1 MFAEVAV
8 HTPMARRMPGGQD
21 ANSEDAP
28 LGVTFHYS
36 VPAHLAATLQ
46 PGHLVWVPFGRE
58 ELHGVVLALMDDA
71 PQGVRTRALL
81 DLVLPEPALTPAQL
95 DLARWLSSR
104 TLAPILDCL
113 LLMLPAGLAQKA
125 EPVLALTEEGRRVL
139 AGDATLAPSFS
150 PPEEEGIAGEQ
161 MSFGAADFV
170 EVMHGG
176 PYFAQLPGLK
186 AEQHTLLA
194 YLLAHK
200 TAPERVLARL
210 EGDLSRRSLTDPLIE
225 RGLVTRQRRIV
236 EAPPKPKTGKQAAL
250 AANQETIHEML
261 PALGRRSKQAD
272 VLAWL
277 DAHRDPAPAMTAICE
292 AVGCTAAPVRSLADR
307 GWLRIDESKT
317 VTLLLPP
324 AEVRER
330 LIGLRGGEKY
340 RRVLEALAGE
350 AGPVWVGWL
359 YAETGADLATLREL
373 AAAGLITLDEAE
385 VWRDPLAGKAF
396 VADAPPALTED
407 QARVWAEIQRG
418 MMTDELPTP
427 DSSFSI
433 QHSASSFPHF
443 LLHGVT
449 GSGKTEIYL
458 RAIAATLAQGK
469 QAIALVPEIALTPQT
484 VRRFAARFGDRVTV
498 YHSDLSPGERYDV
511 WRKAR
516 AGQVQVVVGARSALF
531 LPLPNVGLIVL
542 DEEHDPSYKESQRS
556 PRYHA
561 RDAALHLARLLG
573 ATLLLGSAT
582 PSLESFYA
590 AQLGQIRLLELPRR
604 IMGHAKAIAEQQ
616 KQLHLRQT
624 VYQPVD
630 ALHPE
635 TRYAELPPV
644 QVIDLR
650 QELRAG
656 NRSMF
661 SRALQEAL
669 ERVLAAKQQ
678 AILFLNR
685 RGTATFV
692 ICRDCGH
699 VLACEHCEVPL
710 TYHEGVA
717 RSETGHSRGEAGA
730 ARSETGHSR
739 GVTGAARSET
749 GHSRGVTGVARSET
763 GHSARETG
771 HSARETG
778 HSAQGVIMCHH
789 CGRRAAQPDQCPQCA
804 SRRIRYLGAG
814 TEKIAEQ
821 VNALWPQA
829 RVLRWDRDATGAK
842 GSHDAIL
849 EQFAS
854 RQADVMV
861 GTQMIA
867 KGLDLPLVT
876 LVGVINADVGLY
888 LPDFRAAE
896 RSFQLLTQV
905 AGRAGRS
912 LLGGQ
917 VIVQSYRPEHYAIQ
931 AARRHD
937 YLDFTRQE
945 LSFRRELSYPPFRRL
960 ARLIF
965 VHQDRERAK
974 TEAEALARGLRLAI
988 HQRGAGSV
996 DLIGPAPCF
1005 FGREQGKY
1013 RWHMIV
1019 RAPDPAARRRFASRL
1034 AGGRRSRKFAVGS
1047 RPCAGRTTVDENGR
1061 ARSETGPSDFQAS

>member
-1 MFAEVAV
+1 MFAEIAV
-8 HTPMARRMPGGQD
+8 HTPMARRLLGG
-21 ANSEDAP
+21 ARSETGPDTVA
-28 LGVTFHYS
+28 LGITFHYR
-36 VPAHLAATLQ
+36 VPTHLAETLR

-58 ELHGVVLALMDDA
+58 ELHGVVLALADDA
-71 PQGVRTRALL
+71 PEGVRTRPLL
-81 DLVLPEPALTPAQL
+81 DLVLPDPVLTPAQL
-95 DLARWLSSR
+95 DLARWLSNR

-113 LLMLPAGLAQKA
+113 LLMLPTGLAQKA
-125 EPVLALTEEGRRVL
+125 EPVLGLTDEGRQAL
-139 AGDATLAPSFS
+139 HGEGAQEKGSAGD
-150 PPEEEGIAGEQ
+150 EIAEQ
-161 MSFGAADFV
+161 MSFGTTDFV
-170 EVMHGG
+170 EALHDG
-176 PYFAQLPGLK
+176 PYFARLPGLK
-186 AEQHTLLA
+186 GEQHALLA
-194 YLLAHK
+194 YLLAHEP
-200 TAPERVLARL
+200 TPERVLARL
-210 EGDLSRRSLTDPLIE
+210 EGDLSRRSLIDPLIE
-225 RGLVTRQRRIV
+225 RGLVTRQRRII
-236 EAPPKPKTGKQAAL
+236 EPPLKPKTGKQVTL
-250 AANQETIHEML
+250 TANQETIDQTL
-261 PALGRRSKQAD
+261 PTLGRQTKQAD

-277 DAHRDPAPAMTAICE
+277 AEHRHPAPTLA
-292 AVGCTAAPVRSLADR
+292 AVSAAAACTASPVRSLEAR
-307 GWLRIDESKT
+307 GWLRIEADKT

-324 AEVRER
+324 DDVRGR
-330 LIGLRGGEKY
+330 LIELRGGEKY
-340 RRVLEALAGE
+340 QRVLEALAGE

-359 YAETGADLATLREL
+359 YAETGAELATLREL
-373 AAAGLITLDEAE
+373 ASAGLISLSESE
-385 VWRDPLAGKAF
+385 IWRDPLAGKVF
-396 VADAPPALTED
+396 VADTPPALTED
-407 QARVWAEIQRG
+407 QARVWAEIERG
-418 MMTDELPTP
+418 MRNDEDGTMNDECGLRNLESGTHH
-427 DSSFSI
+427 SSFI
-433 QHSASSFPHF
+433 IPHF

-458 RAIAATLAQGK
+458 RAIQATLNAGK

-484 VRRFAARFGDRVTV
+484 VRRFAARFGDRTTV
-498 YHSDLSPGERYDV
+498 YHSELSPGERYDV

-531 LPLPNVGLIVL
+531 LPLPNLGLIVL

-561 RDAALHLARLLG
+561 RDAALHLARLTG

-582 PSLESFYA
+582 PALESFYA

-624 VYQPVD
+624 VYRPLD

-635 TRYAELPPV
+635 TRYADLPPV

-669 ERVLAAKQQ
+669 ERVLAAQQQ

-699 VLACEHCEVPL
+699 VLNCEHCDVPL
-710 TYHEGVA
+710 TYHEGAGMA
-717 RSETGHSRGEAGA
+717 RSETGRSNEGA
-730 ARSETGHSR
+730 QTGRNSY
-739 GVTGAARSET
+739 
-749 GHSRGVTGVARSET
+749 
-763 GHSARETG
+763 
-771 HSARETG
+771 
-778 HSAQGVIMCHH
+778 GVIICHH
-789 CGRRAAQPDQCPQCA
+789 CGRRAAEPDQCPQCA

-821 VNALWPQA
+821 VSALWPQA
-829 RVLRWDRDATGAK
+829 RVVRWDRDVTGAK

-937 YLDFTRQE
+937 YLDFSRQE
-945 LSFRRELSYPPFRRL
+945 LSYRRELGYPPFRRL
-960 ARLIF
+960 ARLIYI
-965 VHQDRERAK
+965 HQDRERVKA
-974 TEAEALARGLRLAI
+974 EAEALARGLRFAI
-988 HQRGAGSV
+988 QERGASSI

-1013 RWHMIV
+1013 RWHLVV
-1019 RAPDPAARRRFASRL
+1019 RAPDPAAFLR
-1034 AGGRRSRKFAVGS
+1034 
-1047 RPCAGRTTVDENGR
+1047 TVDIPVGWR
-1061 ARSETGPSDFQAS
+1061 VDVDPVSLL

>member
-1 MFAEVAV
+1 MFAEIAV
-8 HTPMARRMPGGQD
+8 HTPMARRPLGKTRPPQEPV
-21 ANSEDAP
+21 SEDGDAP

-36 VPAHLAATLQ
+36 VPAHLAAALR

-58 ELHGVVLALMDDA
+58 ELHGVALALSDA
-71 PQGVRTRALL
+71 APEGVRTRALI
-81 DLVLPEPALTPAQL
+81 DLVLPEPVLTPAQL
-95 DLARWLSSR
+95 ELARWLSQR

-113 LLMLPAGLAQKA
+113 LLMLPTGLAQKA
-125 EPVLALTEEGRRVL
+125 EPVLALTEEGRR
-139 AGDATLAPSFS
+139 TLAAGPLSR
-150 PPEEEGIAGEQ
+150 PAEENSAEQ
-161 MSFGAADFV
+161 MSFGTEDFV
-170 EVMHGG
+170 EALHGG

-186 AEQHTLLA
+186 AEQHA
-194 YLLAHK
+194 LLAHLLAHG
-200 TAPERVLARL
+200 TTPERVLARL
-210 EGDLSRRSLTDPLIE
+210 EGDLSRRSLADPLIE
-225 RGLVTRQRRIV
+225 RGWITRQRRIV
-236 EAPPKPKTGKQAAL
+236 EPPPRPKTGKQVAL
-250 AANQETIHEML
+250 AANQETIAQTL
-261 PALGRRSKQAD
+261 PTLGRQSKQAD
-272 VLAWL
+272 ALAWL
-277 DAHRDPAPAMTAICE
+277 AEHPTPAPSAAAIG
-292 AVGCTAAPVRSLADR
+292 AAAGCTIAPIRSLAER
-307 GWLRIDESKT
+307 GWLRIEADKT
-317 VTLLLPP
+317 VTLLLPA
-324 AEVRER
+324 AEVNAR
-330 LIGLRGGEKY
+330 LIELRGGEKY

-350 AGPVWVGWL
+350 TGPVWVGWL
-359 YAETGADLATLREL
+359 YAEVGADLATLREL
-373 AAAGLITLDEAE
+373 AAAGLISLEEAE
-385 VWRDPLAGKAF
+385 IWRDPLAGKVF
-396 VADAPPALTED
+396 VADTAPALTED
-407 QARVWAEIQRG
+407 QARVWTEIKEGIEAATRQSQMADDGSPMGASG
-418 MMTDELPTP
+418 MAATP
-427 DSSFSI
+427 VAASEPPVTNR
-433 QHSASSFPHF
+433 SAY

-458 RAIAATLAQGK
+458 RAIQAALEAGQ

-484 VRRFAARFGDRVTV
+484 VRRFAARFGERVTV
-498 YHSDLSPGERYDV
+498 YHSELSPGERYDV

-531 LPLPNVGLIVL
+531 LPLPNLGLIVL
-542 DEEHDPSYKESQRS
+542 DEEHDPSYKESQRA

-561 RDAALHLARLLG
+561 RDTALQLAHLSG
-573 ATLLLGSAT
+573 AVLLLGSAT
-582 PSLESFYA
+582 PALESFYA
-590 AQLGQIRLLELPRR
+590 AQLGQLRLLEMPRR
-604 IMGHAKAIAEQQ
+604 IMGHAKTIAQQ
-616 KQLHLRQT
+616 QEQLHLRQT
-624 VYQPVD
+624 VYRPLD

-669 ERVLAAKQQ
+669 ERVLAARQQ

-699 VLACEHCEVPL
+699 VLTCEHCDVPL
-710 TYHEGVA
+710 TYHEG
-717 RSETGHSRGEAGA
+717 GGA
-730 ARSETGHSR
+730 
-739 GVTGAARSET
+739 
-749 GHSRGVTGVARSET
+749 
-763 GHSARETG
+763 
-771 HSARETG
+771 
-778 HSAQGVIMCHH
+778 GVILCHH
-789 CGRRAAQPDQCPQCA
+789 CGRRTAQPDQCPQCD

-821 VNALWPQA
+821 VSALWPQA
-829 RVLRWDRDATGAK
+829 RVLRWDRDVTGAK

-849 EQFAS
+849 QQFAS

-937 YLDFTRQE
+937 YLDFSRQE
-945 LSFRRELSYPPFRRL
+945 LSFRRDLGYPPFRRL

-965 VHQDRERAK
+965 VHQERERAK
-974 TEAEALARGLRLAI
+974 AEAEALARGLRFAI
-988 HQRGAGSV
+988 KERGAGSV

-1013 RWHMIV
+1013 RWHLIV
-1019 RAPDPAARRRFASRL
+1019 RAPDPAAFLR
-1034 AGGRRSRKFAVGS
+1034 
-1047 RPCAGRTTVDENGR
+1047 TVDLPAGWR
-1061 ARSETGPSDFQAS
+1061 VDVDPVSLL

>member
-1 MFAEVAV
+1 MFAEIAV
-8 HTPMARRMPGGQD
+8 HTPMARRMLSGTR
-21 ANSEDAP
+21 SETGPSEVSGDAP

-36 VPAHLAATLQ
+36 VPAQLVETLR

-58 ELHGVVLALMDDA
+58 ELHGVVLALADA
-71 PQGVRTRALL
+71 APEGVRTRALL
-81 DLVLPEPALTPAQL
+81 DLVLPEPVLTPAQL
-95 DLARWLSSR
+95 DLARWLSRR
-104 TLAPILDCL
+104 TLASILDCL

-125 EPVLALTEEGRRVL
+125 EPVLALTGEGRRIL
-139 AGDATLAPSFS
+139 QSGDLTLTPGPSPS
-150 PPEEEGIAGEQ
+150 KGEGSVAQ
-161 MSFGAADFV
+161 MSFGTADFV
-170 EVMHGG
+170 EVMHDG

-186 AEQHTLLA
+186 AEQHALLA
-194 YLLAHK
+194 YLLAHEQ
-200 TAPERVLARL
+200 TPERVLARL
-210 EGDLSRRSLTDPLIE
+210 EGDLSRRSLVDPLIE

-236 EAPPKPKTGKQAAL
+236 EPPLKPKTGKQVAL
-250 AANQETIHEML
+250 AANQETIEQML
-261 PALGRRSKQAD
+261 PTLGRQSKQAD

-277 DAHRDPAPAMTAICE
+277 AEHHHPAPTLAAVRD
-292 AVGCTAAPVRSLADR
+292 AVGCTAAPVRSLEER
-307 GWLRIDESKT
+307 GWLRIEADKT

-324 AEVRER
+324 SEVCER
-330 LIGLRGGEKY
+330 LIELRGGEKY

-350 AGPVWVGWL
+350 AEPVWVGWL
-359 YAETGADLATLREL
+359 YAETGADLATLRDL
-373 AAAGLITLDEAE
+373 AAAGLITLGEAE
-385 VWRDPLAGKAF
+385 IWRHPLAGKSF
-396 VADAPPALTED
+396 VADTPPALTED
-407 QARVWAEIQRG
+407 QARVWTEIEQG
-418 MMTDELPTP
+418 MRLQVAGSRWQVAQSESQGSDDRSAVTDHPSP
-427 DSSFSI
+427 
-433 QHSASSFPHF
+433 AY

-458 RAIAATLAQGK
+458 RAIQATLDAGK

-498 YHSDLSPGERYDV
+498 YHSELSPGERYDV

-561 RDAALHLARLLG
+561 RDAALHLARLTG

-616 KQLHLRQT
+616 RQLHLRQT
-624 VYQPVD
+624 VYRPVD

-644 QVIDLR
+644 QVVDLR

-661 SRALQEAL
+661 SRALQEAMD
-669 ERVLAAKQQ
+669 RVLAARQQ

-699 VLACEHCEVPL
+699 VLNCEHCDVPL
-710 TYHEGVA
+710 TYHEGSGQRA
-717 RSETGHSRGEAGA
+717 EDRGQRAED
-730 ARSETGHSR
+730 R
-739 GVTGAARSET
+739 GQRAEGS
-749 GHSRGVTGVARSET
+749 
-763 GHSARETG
+763 
-771 HSARETG
+771 
-778 HSAQGVIMCHH
+778 GVIVCHH
-789 CGRRAAQPDQCPQCA
+789 CGRRAVQPEQCPQCA

-821 VNALWPQA
+821 VSALWPQA
-829 RVLRWDRDATGAK
+829 RVVRWDRDVTGAK

-937 YLDFTRQE
+937 YLDFSRQE
-945 LSFRRELSYPPFRRL
+945 LSFRRELGYPPFRRL

-965 VHQDRERAK
+965 VHKDRERAK
-974 TEAEALARGLRLAI
+974 AEAEALARGLRFAI
-988 HQRGAGSV
+988 HERGASSV

-1013 RWHMIV
+1013 RWHLIL
-1019 RAPDPAARRRFASRL
+1019 RAVDPAAFL
-1034 AGGRRSRKFAVGS
+1034 
-1047 RPCAGRTTVDENGR
+1047 RTFEVPPGWRVDVDPV
-1061 ARSETGPSDFQAS
+1061 SLL

>member
-1 MFAEVAV
+1 MFAEIAV
-8 HTPMARRMPGGQD
+8 HTPMARRPLGGARSAPPGGYAQTGPSGRGG
-21 ANSEDAP
+21 ASGVGEAA
-28 LGVTFHYS
+28 LGITFHYR
-36 VPAHLAATLQ
+36 VPAHLAETLR

-58 ELHGVVLALMDDA
+58 ELHGVVLALTDDA
-71 PQGVRTRALL
+71 PEGVRTRPLLALA
-81 DLVLPEPALTPAQL
+81 LPDPVLTPAQL
-95 DLARWLSSR
+95 DLARWLSNR
-104 TLAPILDCL
+104 TLTPVLDCL
-113 LLMLPAGLAQKA
+113 LLMLPTGLAQKA
-125 EPVLALTEEGRRVL
+125 EPVLELTDEGRGALRGGGEGEEGREGA
-139 AGDATLAPSFS
+139 AGQL
-150 PPEEEGIAGEQ
+150 
-161 MSFGAADFV
+161 SFGTADFV
-170 EVMHGG
+170 EALHEG

-186 AEQHTLLA
+186 GEQHALLA
-194 YLLAHK
+194 YLLAHEP
-200 TAPERVLARL
+200 TPERVLARL
-210 EGDLSRRSLTDPLIE
+210 EGDLSRRSLVDPLIE
-225 RGLVTRQRRIV
+225 RGLVTRQRRII
-236 EAPPKPKTGKQAAL
+236 EPPLKPKTGKQVAL
-250 AANQETIHEML
+250 AANQETIAQTL
-261 PALGRRSKQAD
+261 PTLGRQSKQAD

-277 DAHRDPAPAMTAICE
+277 AEAADPAPTLAAVCE
-292 AVGCTAAPVRSLADR
+292 AVGCTASPVRSLEAR
-307 GWLRIDESKT
+307 GWLRIEDDKT
-317 VTLLLPP
+317 ITLLLPP
-324 AEVRER
+324 DQVRGR
-330 LIGLRGGEKY
+330 LVELRGGEKY
-340 RRVLEALAGE
+340 QRVLEALAGE

-359 YAETGADLATLREL
+359 YAETGAELATLREL
-373 AAAGLITLDEAE
+373 AAAGLISLSESE
-385 VWRDPLAGKAF
+385 IWRDPLAGKVF
-396 VADAPPALTED
+396 VADTPPALTED
-407 QARVWAEIQRG
+407 QARVWTEIERS
-418 MMTDELPTP
+418 MRNDESGTMNDESGLRTP
-427 DSSFSI
+427 DSGT
-433 QHSASSFPHF
+433 HRSSFILPHF

-458 RAIAATLAQGK
+458 RAIQAALDAGQ

-498 YHSDLSPGERYDV
+498 YHSELSPGERYDV

-531 LPLPNVGLIVL
+531 LPLPNLGLIVL

-561 RDAALHLARLLG
+561 RDAALQLARLTG

-582 PSLESFYA
+582 PALESFYA

-624 VYQPVD
+624 VYRPMD

-669 ERVLAAKQQ
+669 ERVLAAQQQ

-685 RGTATFV
+685 RGTATFI

-699 VLACEHCEVPL
+699 VLNCEHCDVPL
-710 TYHEGVA
+710 TYHEAGVA
-717 RSETGHSRGEAGA
+717 RSETGHSGEAG
-730 ARSETGHSR
+730 GHSE
-739 GVTGAARSET
+739 AS
-749 GHSRGVTGVARSET
+749 GHSSY
-763 GHSARETG
+763 
-771 HSARETG
+771 
-778 HSAQGVIMCHH
+778 GVIICHH
-789 CGRRAAQPDQCPQCA
+789 CGRRAAEPDQCPQCA

-821 VNALWPQA
+821 VSALWPQA
-829 RVLRWDRDATGAK
+829 RVVRWDRDVTGTK

-937 YLDFTRQE
+937 YLDFSRQE
-945 LSFRRELSYPPFRRL
+945 LSYRRELGYPPFRRL
-960 ARLIF
+960 ARLITI
-965 VHQDRERAK
+965 HQDRERVKA
-974 TEAEALARGLRLAI
+974 EAEALARGLRFAI
-988 HQRGAGSV
+988 QERGASSI

-1013 RWHMIV
+1013 RWHLVV
-1019 RAPDPAARRRFASRL
+1019 RAPDPAAFLRTFDIP
-1034 AGGRRSRKFAVGS
+1034 AGWR
-1047 RPCAGRTTVDENGR
+1047 VDVDPV
-1061 ARSETGPSDFQAS
+1061 SLL

>member
-1 MFAEVAV
+1 MFAEIAV
-8 HTPMARRMPGGQD
+8 HAPMARRLQAGDESGGD
-21 ANSEDAP
+21 DAP

-36 VPAHLAATLQ
+36 VPAHLADVLR

-58 ELHGVVLALMDDA
+58 ELHGVVLVLVDEA
-71 PQGVRTRALL
+71 PEGVRTRALI
-81 DLVLPEPALTPAQL
+81 DLVLPEPVLTPAQL
-95 DLARWLSSR
+95 DLARWLSGR
-104 TLAPILDCL
+104 TLASILDCL

-125 EPVLALTEEGRRVL
+125 EPVLTLTGEGRRVL
-139 AGDATLAPSFS
+139 GGDFTLTPGPSPS
-150 PPEEEGIAGEQ
+150 EREGSVEQ

-170 EVMHGG
+170 EALHAG
-176 PYFAQLPGLK
+176 PYFVQLPGLK
-186 AEQHTLLA
+186 AEQHALLA
-194 YLLAHK
+194 YLLEHEQ
-200 TAPERVLARL
+200 APERVLARL
-210 EGDLSRRSLTDPLIE
+210 EGDLSRRSVADPLIE
-225 RGLVTRQRRIV
+225 RGLVTRQRRIA
-236 EAPPKPKTGKQAAL
+236 EPPLKPKTGKQVAL
-250 AANQETIHEML
+250 TANQETIEQRL
-261 PALGRRSKQAD
+261 PTLGRQSKQAD

-277 DAHRDPAPAMTAICE
+277 AAHGEPMPTVAAVCE
-292 AVGCTAAPVRSLADR
+292 AVGCTAAPVRSLAGR
-307 GWLRIDESKT
+307 GWLRIETDKT
-317 VTLLLPP
+317 VTLQLP
-324 AEVRER
+324 AAAVRER
-330 LIGLRGGEKY
+330 LIELRGGEKY

-350 AGPVWVGWL
+350 VEPVWVGWL
-359 YAETGADLATLREL
+359 YAETGADLSTLREL
-373 AAAGLITLDEAE
+373 AAANLITLGEAE

-396 VADAPPALTED
+396 VADTPPALTED
-407 QARVWAEIQRG
+407 QAQVWAEIEKG
-418 MMTDELPTP
+418 MREAASHISQIADHAPHSPLPTP
-427 DSSFSI
+427 LSY
-433 QHSASSFPHF
+433 

-458 RAIAATLAQGK
+458 RAIEATLAAGR

-484 VRRFAARFGDRVTV
+484 VRRFAARFGQRVTV

-531 LPLPNVGLIVL
+531 LPLPNIGLIVL
-542 DEEHDPSYKESQRS
+542 DEEHDPSYKESQRA

-561 RDAALHLARLLG
+561 RDAALHLARLTG

-582 PSLESFYA
+582 PSLETFYA

-624 VYQPVD
+624 VYRPVD
-630 ALHPE
+630 ALHQE
-635 TRYAELPPV
+635 ARYAELPPV

-661 SRALQEAL
+661 SRALQAAM
-669 ERVLAAKQQ
+669 ERVLAAQQQ

-699 VLACEHCEVPL
+699 VLNCEHCDVPL
-710 TYHEGVA
+710 TYHEG
-717 RSETGHSRGEAGA
+717 AG
-730 ARSETGHSR
+730 S
-739 GVTGAARSET
+739 
-749 GHSRGVTGVARSET
+749 
-763 GHSARETG
+763 
-771 HSARETG
+771 
-778 HSAQGVIMCHH
+778 GVIVCHH
-789 CGRRAAQPDQCPQCA
+789 CGRRAVQPEQCPECA

-821 VNALWPQA
+821 VSALWPQA
-829 RVLRWDRDATGAK
+829 RVVRWDRDATGRK

-849 EQFAS
+849 SQFAS

-937 YLDFTRQE
+937 YLDFSRQE
-945 LSFRRELSYPPFRRL
+945 LSFRRELGYPPFRRL

-965 VHQDRERAK
+965 VHKERERAK
-974 TEAEALARGLRLAI
+974 AEAEALARGLRFAMDE
-988 HQRGAGSV
+988 RGASGV

-1013 RWHMIV
+1013 RWHIV
-1019 RAPDPAARRRFASRL
+1019 LRAVDPAAFLRTFDIP
-1034 AGGRRSRKFAVGS
+1034 AGWR
-1047 RPCAGRTTVDENGR
+1047 VDVDPV
-1061 ARSETGPSDFQAS
+1061 SLL

>member
-1 MFAEVAV
+1 MN
-8 HTPMARRMPGGQD
+8 PGENDG
-21 ANSEDAP
+21 AP
-28 LGVTFHYS
+28 FGVTFHYS
-36 VPAHLAATLQ
+36 VPAHLAASVQ

-58 ELHGVVLALMDDA
+58 ELHGVVLALVDA
-71 PQGVRTRALL
+71 APEGVRPRALI
-81 DLVLPEPALTPAQL
+81 DLVLPDPVLTPVQL

-125 EPVLALTEEGRRVL
+125 EPVLALTEEGKRVL
-139 AGDATLAPSFS
+139 AVDVTPGLSS
-150 PPEEEGIAGEQ
+150 SEGEREKFVGEGNVAEQ

-186 AEQHTLLA
+186 AEQHALLA
-194 YLLAHK
+194 YLLAHEP
-200 TAPERVLARL
+200 APERVLARL
-210 EGDLSRRSLTDPLIE
+210 EGDLSRRSLADPLIE
-225 RGLVTRQRRIV
+225 RGLITRQRRIV
-236 EAPPKPKTGKQAAL
+236 EPPPKPKTGKQAAL
-250 AANQETIHEML
+250 AVNQETIYEAL
-261 PALGRRSKQAD
+261 PTLGRRNKQAD

-277 DAHRDPAPAMTAICE
+277 DAHREPAPALTAICQ
-292 AVGCTAAPVRSLADR
+292 AVGCTAAPVRSLANR
-307 GWLRIDESKT
+307 GWLRIEVDKT
-317 VTLLLPP
+317 VTLLLSPGD
-324 AEVRER
+324 VRER
-330 LIGLRGGEKY
+330 LIELRGGEKY

-359 YAETGADLATLREL
+359 YAETGADLATLRDL
-373 AAAGLITLDEAE
+373 ATAGLISLDESE
-385 VWRDPLAGKAF
+385 VWRNPLAGKAF
-396 VADAPPALTED
+396 VADTPPALTED
-407 QARVWAEIQRG
+407 QARVWAEIERVIRS
-418 MMTDELPTP
+418 TDQPSP
-427 DSSFSI
+427 
-433 QHSASSFPHF
+433 AAY

-484 VRRFAARFGDRVTV
+484 VRRFAARFGERVTV

-516 AGQVQVVVGARSALF
+516 TGQVQVVVGARSALF

-590 AQLGQIRLLELPRR
+590 AQLGQIRLLDLPRR

-624 VYQPVD
+624 VYRPVD

-644 QVIDLR
+644 QVVDLR

-669 ERVLAAKQQ
+669 DRVLAAHQQ

-699 VLACEHCEVPL
+699 VLACEHCDVPL
-710 TYHEGVA
+710 TYHEGAARSETGRSRGGVA
-717 RSETGHSRGEAGA
+717 RSETGHS
-730 ARSETGHSR
+730 S
-739 GVTGAARSET
+739 
-749 GHSRGVTGVARSET
+749 
-763 GHSARETG
+763 
-771 HSARETG
+771 
-778 HSAQGVIMCHH
+778 QGVIVCHH
-789 CGRRAAQPDQCPQCA
+789 CGRRAVQPDQCPQCA

-821 VNALWPQA
+821 VSTLWPQA
-829 RVLRWDRDATGAK
+829 RVVRWDRDVTGAK

-896 RSFQLLTQV
+896 RSFHLLTQV

-917 VIVQSYRPEHYAIQ
+917 VIVQSYRPEHYVIQ

-945 LSFRRELSYPPFRRL
+945 LSFRRELGYPPFRRL

-965 VHQDRERAK
+965 LHQDRERAK
-974 TEAEALARGLRLAI
+974 TEAEALARGLRFAI
-988 HQRGAGSV
+988 HERGAGSV

-1013 RWHMIV
+1013 RWHIVV
-1019 RAPDPAARRRFASRL
+1019 RAPDPAAFLRSFDL
-1034 AGGRRSRKFAVGS
+1034 PAGWRID
-1047 RPCAGRTTVDENGR
+1047 VDPV
-1061 ARSETGPSDFQAS
+1061 SLL

>member
-1 MFAEVAV
+1 MFAEIAV
-8 HTPMARRMPGGQD
+8 HTPMARRPLGG
-21 ANSEDAP
+21 ARPESGAGDAP
-28 LGVTFHYS
+28 LGVTFHYR
-36 VPAHLAATLQ
+36 VPEAMAGALR

-58 ELHGVVLALMDDA
+58 ELHGVVLALSEAA
-71 PQGVRTRALL
+71 PDGVRPRALI
-81 DLVLPEPALTPAQL
+81 DLVLPEPVLTPAQL
-95 DLARWLSSR
+95 ELARWLSSR

-113 LLMLPAGLAQKA
+113 LLMLPTGLAQKA
-125 EPVLALTEEGRRVL
+125 EPVVGLVEGFTLTPGPSPSEGEGSRLTPGPALSEG
-139 AGDATLAPSFS
+139 AGGGLIPARW
-150 PPEEEGIAGEQ
+150 EGEGGGAEQ
-161 MSFGAADFV
+161 MSFGTEDFV
-170 EVMHGG
+170 EALHGG

-186 AEQHTLLA
+186 SEQHALLA
-194 YLLAHK
+194 YLLAHGA
-200 TAPERVLARL
+200 TPERVLARL
-210 EGDLSRRSLTDPLIE
+210 EGDLSRRSLVDPLIE

-236 EAPPKPKTGKQAAL
+236 EPPPRPKTGKQAAL
-250 AANQETIHEML
+250 AANQETIDQVL
-261 PALGRRSKQAD
+261 PTLGRQSKQAD
-272 VLAWL
+272 ALAWL
-277 DAHRDPAPAMTAICE
+277 AEHPAPAPTVAAIAA
-292 AVGCTAAPVRSLADR
+292 AVGCTAAPIRSLAER
-307 GWLRIDESKT
+307 GWLRIEADKT
-317 VTLLLPP
+317 VTLLLP
-324 AEVRER
+324 VGDVHER
-330 LIGLRGGEKY
+330 LIELRGGEKY
-340 RRVLEALAGE
+340 RRVLDALAGE

-359 YAETGADLATLREL
+359 YAETGADLSTLREL
-373 AAAGLITLDEAE
+373 AAAGLISLDERE
-385 VWRDPLAGKAF
+385 IWRDPLAGKVF
-396 VADAPPALTED
+396 VADTAPALSED
-407 QARVWAEIQRG
+407 QARVWAEIERG
-418 MMTDELPTP
+418 MMKDERGRMNDERGRMKDERGRMKDERGRMNDERIMTTEGDELRIHP
-427 DSSFSI
+427 SSFI
-433 QHSASSFPHF
+433 LHPSSPLPPHF

-458 RAIAATLAQGK
+458 AAIQAALAAGQ

-484 VRRFAARFGDRVTV
+484 LRRFAARFGERVTV
-498 YHSDLSPGERYDV
+498 YHSELSPGERYDV

-531 LPLPNVGLIVL
+531 LPLPNLGLIVL
-542 DEEHDPSYKESQRS
+542 DEEHDPSYKESQRA

-561 RDAALHLARLLG
+561 RDTALQLARLTG

-590 AQLGQIRLLELPRR
+590 AQLGQLQLLELPRR

-624 VYQPVD
+624 VYRPLD

-661 SRALQEAL
+661 SRALQTAL
-669 ERVLAAKQQ
+669 EQVLAARQQ

-699 VLACEHCEVPL
+699 VLTCEHCDVPL
-710 TYHEGVA
+710 TYHEA
-717 RSETGHSRGEAGA
+717 AG
-730 ARSETGHSR
+730 G
-739 GVTGAARSET
+739 GLIV
-749 GHSRGVTGVARSET
+749 
-763 GHSARETG
+763 
-771 HSARETG
+771 
-778 HSAQGVIMCHH
+778 CHH

-821 VNALWPQA
+821 VSALWPQA
-829 RVLRWDRDATGAK
+829 RVVRWDRDVTGAK

-849 EQFAS
+849 QQFAS
-854 RQADVMV
+854 RQADIMV

-937 YLDFTRQE
+937 YLDFSRQE
-945 LSFRRELSYPPFRRL
+945 LSFRRELGYPPFRRL
-960 ARLIF
+960 ARLIYL
-965 VHQDRERAK
+965 HQERERAK
-974 TEAEALARGLRLAI
+974 AEAEALARGLRFAI
-988 HQRGAGSV
+988 QERGLGGV

-1013 RWHMIV
+1013 RWHLVV
-1019 RAPDPAARRRFASRL
+1019 RAADPAAFLRTVEL
-1034 AGGRRSRKFAVGS
+1034 PAGWR
-1047 RPCAGRTTVDENGR
+1047 VDVDPV
-1061 ARSETGPSDFQAS
+1061 SLL

>member
-1 MFAEVAV
+1 MFAEIAV
-8 HTPMARRMPGGQD
+8 HTPMARRMQAGDEAGAD
-21 ANSEDAP
+21 DAP

-36 VPAHLAATLQ
+36 VPAHLVETLR

-58 ELHGVVLALMDDA
+58 ELHGVALALMDAA
-71 PQGVRTRALL
+71 PEGVRTRALL
-81 DLVLPEPALTPAQL
+81 DLVLPEPVLTLAQL
-95 DLARWLSSR
+95 DLARWLSGR
-104 TLAPILDCL
+104 YLASILDCL

-125 EPVLALTEEGRRVL
+125 EPVLALTGEGRRIL
-139 AGDATLAPSFS
+139 QSGGGS
-150 PPEEEGIAGEQ
+150 EGQSDRGSEGQAEQ
-161 MSFGAADFV
+161 MSFGTADFV
-170 EVMHGG
+170 EALHDG

-186 AEQHTLLA
+186 AEQHALLA
-194 YLLAHK
+194 YLLAHEL
-200 TAPERVLARL
+200 APERVLARL
-210 EGDLSRRSLTDPLIE
+210 EGDLSRHSVVDPLIE
-225 RGLVTRQRRIV
+225 SGLVTRQRRIV
-236 EAPPKPKTGKQAAL
+236 EPPLKPKTGKQVAL
-250 AANQETIHEML
+250 TANQETIDQAL
-261 PALGRRSKQAD
+261 PTLGRQSKQAD

-277 DAHRDPAPAMTAICE
+277 AGHLEPAPAVAAICQ
-292 AVGCTAAPVRSLADR
+292 AVGCTASPVRSLAQR
-307 GWLRIDESKT
+307 GWLRIGAEKT
-317 VTLLLPP
+317 VELLLPP
-324 AEVRER
+324 EDVRER
-330 LIGLRGGEKY
+330 LIELRGGEKY

-350 AGPVWVGWL
+350 AEPVWVGWL
-359 YAETGADLATLREL
+359 YAEIGADLPTLRDL
-373 AAAGLITLDEAE
+373 ADAGLISLGEAE
-385 VWRDPLAGKAF
+385 IWRDPLAGKAF
-396 VADAPPALTED
+396 VADTPPALTDD
-407 QARVWAEIQRG
+407 QARVWTEIEQG
-418 MMTDELPTP
+418 MKLQVAGGRWQDRQEVSQVSDYRLPITDHPSP
-427 DSSFSI
+427 
-433 QHSASSFPHF
+433 AY

-458 RAIAATLAQGK
+458 RAIEATLAAGK

-484 VRRFAARFGDRVTV
+484 VRRFAARFGTQVTV

-531 LPLPNVGLIVL
+531 LPLPNIGLIVL

-561 RDAALHLARLLG
+561 RDAALHLARLTG

-582 PSLESFYA
+582 PSLESFYT

-616 KQLHLRQT
+616 RQLHLRQT
-624 VYQPVD
+624 VYRPVD

-644 QVIDLR
+644 QVVDLR

-661 SRALQEAL
+661 SRALQEAMD
-669 ERVLAAKQQ
+669 RVLAARQQ

-699 VLACEHCEVPL
+699 VLNCEHCDVPL
-710 TYHEGVA
+710 TYHEGSGQRA
-717 RSETGHSRGEAGA
+717 EG
-730 ARSETGHSR
+730 R
-739 GVTGAARSET
+739 GVI
-749 GHSRGVTGVARSET
+749 V
-763 GHSARETG
+763 
-771 HSARETG
+771 
-778 HSAQGVIMCHH
+778 CHH
-789 CGRRAAQPDQCPQCA
+789 CGRRAVQPEQCPECG

-821 VNALWPQA
+821 VSALWLQA
-829 RVLRWDRDATGAK
+829 RVVRWDRDVTGAK

-849 EQFAS
+849 SQFAN
-854 RQADVMV
+854 READVMV

-917 VIVQSYRPEHYAIQ
+917 VIIQSYRPEHYAIQ

-937 YLDFTRQE
+937 YLDFSRQE
-945 LSFRRELSYPPFRRL
+945 LSFRRELGYPPFRRL

-965 VHQDRERAK
+965 LHTDRERAK
-974 TEAEALARGLRLAI
+974 AEAEALARGLRFAI
-988 HQRGAGSV
+988 HERSAGGV

-1013 RWHMIV
+1013 RWHLIL
-1019 RAPDPAARRRFASRL
+1019 RAVDPAAFLRTFAIP
-1034 AGGRRSRKFAVGS
+1034 AGWR
-1047 RPCAGRTTVDENGR
+1047 VDVDPV
-1061 ARSETGPSDFQAS
+1061 SLL

>member
-1 MFAEVAV
+1 
-8 HTPMARRMPGGQD
+8 
-21 ANSEDAP
+21 
-28 LGVTFHYS
+28 
-36 VPAHLAATLQ
+36 
-46 PGHLVWVPFGRE
+46 
-58 ELHGVVLALMDDA
+58 
-71 PQGVRTRALL
+71 
-81 DLVLPEPALTPAQL
+81 
-95 DLARWLSSR
+95 
-104 TLAPILDCL
+104 
-113 LLMLPAGLAQKA
+113 
-125 EPVLALTEEGRRVL
+125 
-139 AGDATLAPSFS
+139 
-150 PPEEEGIAGEQ
+150 

-170 EVMHGG
+170 EALHDG

-186 AEQHTLLA
+186 TEQYALLA
-194 YLLAHK
+194 YLLTHEQ
-200 TAPERVLARL
+200 APERVLARL
-210 EGDLSRRSLTDPLIE
+210 EGDLSRRSVADPLIE

-236 EAPPKPKTGKQAAL
+236 EPPPKAKSGKQVML
-250 AANQETIHEML
+250 AANQETIDRVL
-261 PALGRRSKQAD
+261 PTLGRQSKQAD
-272 VLAWL
+272 VLTWL
-277 DAHRDPAPAMTAICE
+277 AEHREPAPSLAAACE
-292 AVGCTAAPVRSLADR
+292 AAGCTTAPVRSLAER
-307 GWLRIDESKT
+307 GWLRIEGDKT

-324 AEVRER
+324 EQVRER
-330 LIGLRGGEKY
+330 LIELRGGAKY

-350 AGPVWVGWL
+350 AEPVWVGWL
-359 YAETGADLATLREL
+359 YAETDVDLATLRDL
-373 AAAGLITLDEAE
+373 AAAGLITLGEAE
-385 VWRDPLAGKAF
+385 IWRDPLAGKVF
-396 VADAPPALTED
+396 VADTPPALTDD
-407 QARVWAEIQRG
+407 QARVWAEVETGIRRG
-418 MMTDELPTP
+418 GERGSGGQGEKESGDSVDVFDHLRGPGLPLPPPPTP
-427 DSSFSI
+427 SLS
-433 QHSASSFPHF
+433 PPLF

-458 RAIAATLAQGK
+458 RAIEATLAAGK

-484 VRRFAARFGDRVTV
+484 VRRFAARFGQRVTV

-516 AGQVQVVVGARSALF
+516 AGQIQVVVGARSALF
-531 LPLPNVGLIVL
+531 LPLPNIGLIVL
-542 DEEHDPSYKESQRS
+542 DEEHDSSYKESQRS

-561 RDAALHLARLLG
+561 RDAALHLARLTG

-582 PSLESFYA
+582 PALESFYA

-624 VYQPVD
+624 VYRSVD

-635 TRYAELPPV
+635 TRYTELPPV

-661 SRALQEAL
+661 SRALQEAMD
-669 ERVLAAKQQ
+669 RVLAAGQQ

-685 RGTATFV
+685 RGAATFV

-699 VLACEHCEVPL
+699 VLTCEHCDVPL
-710 TYHEGVA
+710 TYHEG
-717 RSETGHSRGEAGA
+717 SGERGAG
-730 ARSETGHSR
+730 S
-739 GVTGAARSET
+739 GVL
-749 GHSRGVTGVARSET
+749 V
-763 GHSARETG
+763 
-771 HSARETG
+771 
-778 HSAQGVIMCHH
+778 CHH
-789 CGRRAAQPDQCPQCA
+789 CGRRAVQPDQCPECA

-821 VNALWPQA
+821 VSALWPQA
-829 RVLRWDRDATGAK
+829 RVLRWDRDVTGYK

-849 EQFAS
+849 SQFAN

-931 AARRHD
+931 AARLHD
-937 YLDFTRQE
+937 YWDFSRQE
-945 LSFRRELSYPPFRRL
+945 LSFRRELGYPPFRRL
-960 ARLIF
+960 ARLIYL
-965 VHQDRERAK
+965 HKDRERAK
-974 TEAEALARGLRLAI
+974 AEAEALARGLRFAI
-988 HQRGAGSV
+988 HERGAGSV

-1005 FGREQGKY
+1005 FGREQEKY
-1013 RWHMIV
+1013 RWHIIV
-1019 RAPDPAARRRFASRL
+1019 RAPDPTAL
-1034 AGGRRSRKFAVGS
+1034 L
-1047 RPCAGRTTVDENGR
+1047 RTFTLPPGWRVDVDPV
-1061 ARSETGPSDFQAS
+1061 SLL

>member
-1 MFAEVAV
+1 MFAEIAV
-8 HTPMARRMPGGQD
+8 HTPMARRMPAGDEAG
-21 ANSEDAP
+21 SEDAP

-36 VPAHLAATLQ
+36 VPAHLAETLR

-58 ELHGVVLALMDDA
+58 ELHGVVLALGDTA
-71 PQGVRTRALL
+71 PEGVRTRALL
-81 DLVLPEPALTPAQL
+81 DLVLPEPVLTAAQL

-104 TLAPILDCL
+104 TLASILDCL

-125 EPVLALTEEGRRVL
+125 EPVLALTGEGRRVL
-139 AGDATLAPSFS
+139 SDDLTLTPGPSPLRGASS
-150 PPEEEGIAGEQ
+150 PLEGEGSVAQ
-161 MSFGAADFV
+161 MSFGTADFV
-170 EVMHGG
+170 EVLHDG
-176 PYFAQLPGLK
+176 PYFDQLPGLK
-186 AEQHTLLA
+186 MEQHALLA
-194 YLLAHK
+194 YLLAHEQ
-200 TAPERVLARL
+200 TPERVLARL
-210 EGDLSRRSLTDPLIE
+210 EGDLSRRSVVDPLIE

-236 EAPPKPKTGKQAAL
+236 EPPLKPKTGKQVAL
-250 AANQETIHEML
+250 AANQETIEQML
-261 PALGRRSKQAD
+261 PALGRQSKQAD

-277 DAHRDPAPAMTAICE
+277 AEHRHPAPTLVAVRE
-292 AVGCTAAPVRSLADR
+292 AVGCTASPVRSLEER
-307 GWLRIDESKT
+307 GWLRIETDKT
-317 VTLLLPP
+317 VELLLSSE
-324 AEVRER
+324 EVRER
-330 LIGLRGGEKY
+330 LIELRGGEKY

-359 YAETGADLATLREL
+359 YAETGADLATLRDL
-373 AAAGLITLDEAE
+373 AAAGLITLGEAE
-385 VWRDPLAGKAF
+385 IWRDPLAGKAF
-396 VADAPPALTED
+396 VADTPPALTED
-407 QARVWAEIQRG
+407 QARVWAEIEQG
-418 MMTDELPTP
+418 MKSQVAGGRWQVAQSELLGSDDRSAVTDHPYP
-427 DSSFSI
+427 
-433 QHSASSFPHF
+433 AY

-458 RAIAATLAQGK
+458 RAIQATLDAGK

-484 VRRFAARFGDRVTV
+484 VRRFAARFGQRVTV
-498 YHSDLSPGERYDV
+498 YHSELSPGERYDV

-531 LPLPNVGLIVL
+531 LPLPSIGLIVL

-561 RDAALHLARLLG
+561 RDAALHLARLTG

-624 VYQPVD
+624 VYRPVD

-661 SRALQEAL
+661 SRALQEAMD
-669 ERVLAAKQQ
+669 RVLAARQQ

-692 ICRDCGH
+692 ICRDCGY
-699 VLACEHCEVPL
+699 VLACEHCDVPL
-710 TYHEGVA
+710 TYHEGSGK
-717 RSETGHSRGEAGA
+717 REAG
-730 ARSETGHSR
+730 S
-739 GVTGAARSET
+739 
-749 GHSRGVTGVARSET
+749 
-763 GHSARETG
+763 
-771 HSARETG
+771 
-778 HSAQGVIMCHH
+778 GVIVCHH
-789 CGRRAAQPDQCPQCA
+789 CGRRAVQPDQCPQCA

-821 VNALWPQA
+821 VSALWPQA
-829 RVLRWDRDATGAK
+829 RVVRWDRDVTGAK

-917 VIVQSYRPEHYAIQ
+917 VIIQSYRPEHYAIQ

-937 YLDFTRQE
+937 YLDFSRQE
-945 LSFRRELSYPPFRRL
+945 LSFRRELGYPPFRRL

-965 VHQDRERAK
+965 MHKDRERAK
-974 TEAEALARGLRLAI
+974 AEAEALARGLRFAI
-988 HQRGAGSV
+988 HER
-996 DLIGPAPCF
+996 C
-1005 FGREQGKY
+1005 
-1013 RWHMIV
+1013 
-1019 RAPDPAARRRFASRL
+1019 AS
-1034 AGGRRSRKFAVGS
+1034 G
-1047 RPCAGRTTVDENGR
+1047 
-1061 ARSETGPSDFQAS
+1061 RSEEHTS

>member
-1 MFAEVAV
+1 MGLMFAEIAV
-8 HTPMARRMPGGQD
+8 HTPMARRMTAGDEAGD
-21 ANSEDAP
+21 DDAP

-36 VPAHLAATLQ
+36 VPAHLAEALQ

-58 ELHGVVLALMDDA
+58 ELHGVVLALTDA
-71 PQGVRTRALL
+71 APDGVRTRALL
-81 DLVLPEPALTPAQL
+81 DLVLPDPVLTPVQL
-95 DLARWLSSR
+95 DLARWLSGR
-104 TLAPILDCL
+104 TLASILDCL

-125 EPVLALTEEGRRVL
+125 EPVLALTGEGRRLLGGGVTL
-139 AGDATLAPSFS
+139 TPGPSPSEGEGRRLLGGDVTLTPGPSPS
-150 PPEEEGIAGEQ
+150 EGEGRVAQ
-161 MSFGAADFV
+161 MSFEAADFV
-170 EVMHGG
+170 EALHDG

-186 AEQHTLLA
+186 GEQYALLA
-194 YLLAHK
+194 YLLAHEQ
-200 TAPERVLARL
+200 APERVLARL
-210 EGDLSRRSLTDPLIE
+210 EGDLSRRSLVDPLIE
-225 RGLVTRQRRIV
+225 RGLLTRQRRIA
-236 EAPPKPKTGKQAAL
+236 EPPLKPKTGKQVAL
-250 AANQETIHEML
+250 SANQEAIDQAL
-261 PALGRRSKQAD
+261 PTLGRQSKQAD

-277 DAHRDPAPAMTAICE
+277 GEHPEPAPTLAAVCD
-292 AVGCTAAPVRSLADR
+292 AVGCSAAPVRSLAER
-307 GWLRIDESKT
+307 GWLRIEADKT
-317 VTLLLPP
+317 VALLLPP
-324 AEVRER
+324 DQVRER
-330 LIGLRGGEKY
+330 LIELRGGEKY
-340 RRVLEALAGE
+340 RRVLNALAGE
-350 AGPVWVGWL
+350 GEPVWVGWL
-359 YAETGADLATLREL
+359 YAEIGADLATLRDL
-373 AAAGLITLDEAE
+373 AAAGLISLGEAE
-385 VWRDPLAGKAF
+385 IWRDPLAGRAF
-396 VADAPPALTED
+396 VADTPPALTDD
-407 QARVWAEIQRG
+407 QARVWAEIERG
-418 MMTDELPTP
+418 MRNDEGGTMNDESGVRNPQSETHH
-427 DSSFSI
+427 SSFI
-433 QHSASSFPHF
+433 IPHF

-458 RAIAATLAQGK
+458 RAIQATLDASK

-516 AGQVQVVVGARSALF
+516 AGEVQVVVGARSALF
-531 LPLPNVGLIVL
+531 LPLPNIGLIVL

-561 RDAALHLARLLG
+561 RDAALHLARLSG

-582 PSLESFYA
+582 PALETFYA
-590 AQLGQIRLLELPRR
+590 AQLGQIHLLELPRR

-624 VYQPVD
+624 VYRPVD

-661 SRALQEAL
+661 SRVLQEAMD
-669 ERVLAAKQQ
+669 RVLAAKQQ

-685 RGTATFV
+685 RGSATFV
-692 ICRDCGH
+692 ICRDCGY
-699 VLACEHCEVPL
+699 VLNCEHCDVPL
-710 TYHEGVA
+710 TYHEGVERSGVA
-717 RSETGHSRGEAGA
+717 RSETGHSNFDTRGAG
-730 ARSETGHSR
+730 SGLI
-739 GVTGAARSET
+739 V
-749 GHSRGVTGVARSET
+749 
-763 GHSARETG
+763 
-771 HSARETG
+771 
-778 HSAQGVIMCHH
+778 CHH
-789 CGRRAAQPDQCPQCA
+789 CGRRAVQPEQCPECA

-821 VNALWPQA
+821 VSALWPQA
-829 RVLRWDRDATGAK
+829 RVVRWDRDVTGRK

-917 VIVQSYRPEHYAIQ
+917 VIVQSYKPEHYAIQ

-937 YLDFTRQE
+937 YLDFSRQE
-945 LSFRRELSYPPFRRL
+945 LSFRRELGYPPFRRL

-965 VHQDRERAK
+965 MHSERERVKA
-974 TEAEALARGLRLAI
+974 EAEALARGLRFAI
-988 HQRGAGSV
+988 HERGASGV

-1013 RWHMIV
+1013 RWHIIL
-1019 RAPDPAARRRFASRL
+1019 RAVDPAAFLRAFDIP
-1034 AGGRRSRKFAVGS
+1034 AGWR
-1047 RPCAGRTTVDENGR
+1047 VDVDPV
-1061 ARSETGPSDFQAS
+1061 SLL

>member
-1 MFAEVAV
+1 MFAEIAV
-8 HTPMARRMPGGQD
+8 HTPMARRLLGG
-21 ANSEDAP
+21 ARSETGPSGGGARSETGP
-28 LGVTFHYS
+28 SGGNGAGGAALGITFHYR
-36 VPAHLAATLQ
+36 VPAHLAETLR

-58 ELHGVVLALMDDA
+58 ELHGVVLALTDDA
-71 PQGVRTRALL
+71 LEGVRTRPLL
-81 DLVLPEPALTPAQL
+81 ALVLPDPVLTPAQL
-95 DLARWLSSR
+95 DLARWLSNR
-104 TLAPILDCL
+104 TLTPILDCL
-113 LLMLPAGLAQKA
+113 LLMLPTGLAQKA
-125 EPVLALTEEGRRVL
+125 EPVLELTDEGRRVL
-139 AGDATLAPSFS
+139 HGEGERGGEGDAGQL
-150 PPEEEGIAGEQ
+150 
-161 MSFGAADFV
+161 SFGTADFV
-170 EVMHGG
+170 EALHDG

-186 AEQHTLLA
+186 GEQHALLA
-194 YLLAHK
+194 YLLAHEP
-200 TAPERVLARL
+200 TPERVLARL
-210 EGDLSRRSLTDPLIE
+210 EGDLSRRSLVDPLIE
-225 RGLVTRQRRIV
+225 RGLLTRQRRII
-236 EAPPKPKTGKQAAL
+236 EPPLKPKTGKQVAL
-250 AANQETIHEML
+250 AANQETIEQTL
-261 PALGRRSKQAD
+261 PTLGRQSKQAD

-277 DAHRDPAPAMTAICE
+277 VEAADPAPALAAVCA
-292 AVGCTAAPVRSLADR
+292 AVGCTASPVRSLETR
-307 GWLRIDESKT
+307 GWLRIEADKT

-324 AEVRER
+324 DQVRRR
-330 LIGLRGGEKY
+330 LIELRGGEKY
-340 RRVLEALAGE
+340 QRVLEALAGE

-359 YAETGADLATLREL
+359 YAETDTDLTTLREL
-373 AAAGLITLDEAE
+373 AAAGLISLSESE
-385 VWRDPLAGKAF
+385 IWRDPLAGKVF
-396 VADAPPALTED
+396 VADTPPALTED
-407 QARVWAEIQRG
+407 QARVWAEIKRS
-418 MMTDELPTP
+418 MRNDEGGTMNDESGLRTP
-427 DSSFSI
+427 DFGTHRSSFSV
-433 QHSASSFPHF
+433 PHF

-458 RAIAATLAQGK
+458 RAIQAALDAGQ

-498 YHSDLSPGERYDV
+498 YHSELSPGERYDV

-531 LPLPNVGLIVL
+531 LPLPNLGLIVL

-561 RDAALHLARLLG
+561 RDAALQLARLTG

-582 PSLESFYA
+582 PALESFYA
-590 AQLGQIRLLELPRR
+590 AQLGQIRLIELPRR

-624 VYQPVD
+624 VYRPMD

-669 ERVLAAKQQ
+669 ERVLAAGQQ

-699 VLACEHCEVPL
+699 VLNCEHCDVPL
-710 TYHEGVA
+710 TYHEAGVA
-717 RSETGHSRGEAGA
+717 RSETGHSGAGA
-730 ARSETGHSR
+730 GVARSETGQS
-739 GVTGAARSET
+739 GVGAGA
-749 GHSRGVTGVARSET
+749 GVARSET
-763 GHSARETG
+763 GHSGVGVARSETG
-771 HSARETG
+771 HSGAGVGAGAGVARAETG
-778 HSAQGVIMCHH
+778 QSRGYSSRGVIICHH
-789 CGRRAAQPDQCPQCA
+789 CGRRAAEPDQCPQCA

-821 VNALWPQA
+821 VSALWPQA
-829 RVLRWDRDATGAK
+829 RVVRWDRDVTGAK

-849 EQFAS
+849 DQFAS

-937 YLDFTRQE
+937 YLDFSRQE
-945 LSFRRELSYPPFRRL
+945 LSYRRELGYPPFRRL
-960 ARLIF
+960 ARLIYI
-965 VHQDRERAK
+965 HQDRERAK
-974 TEAEALARGLRLAI
+974 AEAEALARGLRFAI
-988 HQRGAGSV
+988 QERGAGNI

-1013 RWHMIV
+1013 RWHLVV
-1019 RAPDPAARRRFASRL
+1019 RAPDPAAFLRTFDL
-1034 AGGRRSRKFAVGS
+1034 PAGWR
-1047 RPCAGRTTVDENGR
+1047 VDVDPV
-1061 ARSETGPSDFQAS
+1061 SLL

>member
-1 MFAEVAV
+1 
-8 HTPMARRMPGGQD
+8 MARRLPGGPRPIPPAGIPQTGPNVIS
-21 ANSEDAP
+21 AGSEDAP

-36 VPAHLAATLQ
+36 VPAHLAGVLQ
-46 PGHLVWVPFGRE
+46 PGHLVWAPFGRE
-58 ELHGVVLALMDDA
+58 ELHGVVLALLDA
-71 PQGVRTRALL
+71 APEGVRTRALL
-81 DLVLPEPALTPAQL
+81 DLVLPEPVLTPAQL
-95 DLARWLSSR
+95 DLARWLSRR

-125 EPVLALTEEGRRVL
+125 EPVLALTEQGRRVL
-139 AGDATLAPSFS
+139 GEGKERKEGKEG
-150 PPEEEGIAGEQ
+150 EEENWEVAEQ

-170 EVMHGG
+170 EALHDG

-186 AEQHTLLA
+186 TEQHALLA
-194 YLLAHK
+194 YLLAHEP
-200 TAPERVLARL
+200 APERVLARL
-210 EGDLSRRSLTDPLIE
+210 EGDLSRRNLVDPLIE

-236 EAPPKPKTGKQAAL
+236 EPPLKPKTGKQVAL
-250 AANQETIHEML
+250 AANQETIDRVL
-261 PALGRRSKQAD
+261 PTLGRQSKQAD

-277 DAHRDPAPAMTAICE
+277 DAHRDPAPTVAATCE
-292 AVGCTAAPVRSLADR
+292 AAGCTAAPVRSLAQR
-307 GWLRIDESKT
+307 GWLRIEADKT
-317 VTLLLPP
+317 VALLLPP
-324 AEVRER
+324 EQARER
-330 LIGLRGGEKY
+330 LIELRGGEKY

-359 YAETGADLATLREL
+359 YAETGADLATLRDL
-373 AAAGLITLDEAE
+373 AAAGLLSLGEAE
-385 VWRDPLAGKAF
+385 IWRDPLAGKAF

-407 QARVWAEIQRG
+407 QARVWAEIEQG
-418 MMTDELPTP
+418 MTLQVTGGRRQAAPDESPASDNRLAATDHPSP
-427 DSSFSI
+427 
-433 QHSASSFPHF
+433 AY

-458 RAIAATLAQGK
+458 RAIQATLDAGR

-484 VRRFAARFGDRVTV
+484 VRRFAARFGQAVTV
-498 YHSDLSPGERYDV
+498 YHSELSPGERYDV

-531 LPLPNVGLIVL
+531 LPLPDLGLIVL

-561 RDAALHLARLLG
+561 RDAALHLAGLLG

-582 PSLESFYA
+582 PALESFYA
-590 AQLGQIRLLELPRR
+590 AQLGQIKLLELPRR

-624 VYQPVD
+624 VYRPVD

-644 QVIDLR
+644 QVVDLR

-669 ERVLAAKQQ
+669 GQVLSARQQ

-699 VLACEHCEVPL
+699 VLNCEHCDVPL
-710 TYHEGVA
+710 TYHEGQA
-717 RSETGHSRGEAGA
+717 RSEAGHSNMAAQG
-730 ARSETGHSR
+730 ARS
-739 GVTGAARSET
+739 GVL
-749 GHSRGVTGVARSET
+749 V
-763 GHSARETG
+763 
-771 HSARETG
+771 
-778 HSAQGVIMCHH
+778 CHH
-789 CGRRAAQPDQCPQCA
+789 CGRRAVQPDQCPECA

-821 VNALWPQA
+821 VSALWPQA
-829 RVLRWDRDATGAK
+829 RVVRWDRDVTGRK

-849 EQFAS
+849 EQFSS

-937 YLDFTRQE
+937 YLDFSRQE
-945 LSFRRELSYPPFRRL
+945 LGFRRSLGYPPFRRL

-965 VHQDRERAK
+965 VHKDRERAK
-974 TEAEALARGLRLAI
+974 AEAEALARGLRFAI
-988 HQRGAGSV
+988 HERGASSV

-1013 RWHMIV
+1013 RWHVIV
-1019 RAPDPAARRRFASRL
+1019 RAPDPAAFLRTFDIPAGWRL
-1034 AGGRRSRKFAVGS
+1034 D
-1047 RPCAGRTTVDENGR
+1047 VDPV
-1061 ARSETGPSDFQAS
+1061 SLL

>member
-1 MFAEVAV
+1 
-8 HTPMARRMPGGQD
+8 
-21 ANSEDAP
+21 
-28 LGVTFHYS
+28 
-36 VPAHLAATLQ
+36 
-46 PGHLVWVPFGRE
+46 
-58 ELHGVVLALMDDA
+58 
-71 PQGVRTRALL
+71 
-81 DLVLPEPALTPAQL
+81 
-95 DLARWLSSR
+95 
-104 TLAPILDCL
+104 
-113 LLMLPAGLAQKA
+113 
-125 EPVLALTEEGRRVL
+125 
-139 AGDATLAPSFS
+139 
-150 PPEEEGIAGEQ
+150 
-161 MSFGAADFV
+161 
-170 EVMHGG
+170 
-176 PYFAQLPGLK
+176 LPGLK
-186 AEQHTLLA
+186 AEQHALLA
-194 YLLAHK
+194 YLLAHEP
-200 TAPERVLARL
+200 APERVLARL
-210 EGDLSRRSLTDPLIE
+210 EGDLSRRNLADPLIE
-225 RGLVTRQRRIV
+225 RGLVMRQRRIID
-236 EAPPKPKTGKQAAL
+236 PPPRPKTGKQAAL
-250 AANQETIHEML
+250 AANQETIHEAL

-277 DAHRDPAPAMTAICE
+277 DAHRDPAPAVTAVCE

-307 GWLRIDESKT
+307 GWLRINEDKG

-324 AEVRER
+324 DEVRAR
-330 LIGLRGGEKY
+330 LIELRGGEKY

-359 YAETGADLATLREL
+359 YAETGADLATLRDL

-385 VWRDPLAGKAF
+385 VWRDPLAGKTF
-396 VADAPPALTED
+396 IADSPPALTED

-418 MMTDELPTP
+418 MMTDELQTP
-427 DSSFSI
+427 DSSFII
-433 QHSASSFPHF
+433 QHSSLSVPHF

-516 AGQVQVVVGARSALF
+516 SGQVQVVVGARSALF

-561 RDAALHLARLLG
+561 RDVALHLARLLG

-582 PSLESFYA
+582 PALESFYA
-590 AQLGQIRLLELPRR
+590 AQLGQIHVLELPRR

-616 KQLHLRQT
+616 KELHLRQT
-624 VYQPVD
+624 VYRPVD

-635 TRYAELPPV
+635 TRYADLPPV

-669 ERVLAAKQQ
+669 DRVLAAKQQ

-699 VLACEHCEVPL
+699 VLACEHCDVPL

-717 RSETGHSRGEAGA
+717 RSETGHSKGG
-730 ARSETGHSR
+730 
-739 GVTGAARSET
+739 
-749 GHSRGVTGVARSET
+749 TGVARSET
-763 GHSARETG
+763 GHSVRETG
-771 HSARETG
+771 HSN
-778 HSAQGVIMCHH
+778 HGVIVCHH
-789 CGRRAAQPDQCPQCA
+789 CGRRAVQPDQCPQCA

-829 RVLRWDRDATGAK
+829 RVVRWDRDVTGAK
-842 GSHDAIL
+842 GSHDVIL
-849 EQFAS
+849 EQFIS

-945 LSFRRELSYPPFRRL
+945 LGFRRELGYPPFRRL

-974 TEAEALARGLRLAI
+974 AEAEALARGLRFAI
-988 HQRGAGSV
+988 QQRGAGSV

-1019 RAPDPAARRRFASRL
+1019 RAPDPAAFLRTIDL
-1034 AGGRRSRKFAVGS
+1034 PAGWR
-1047 RPCAGRTTVDENGR
+1047 VDVDPV
-1061 ARSETGPSDFQAS
+1061 SLL

>member
-1 MFAEVAV
+1 
-8 HTPMARRMPGGQD
+8 
-21 ANSEDAP
+21 
-28 LGVTFHYS
+28 VTFHYS
-36 VPAHLAATLQ
+36 VPAPLAETLR

-58 ELHGVVLALMDDA
+58 ELHGVVLALVDA
-71 PQGVRTRALL
+71 APEGVRTRALL
-81 DLVLPEPALTPAQL
+81 DLVLPEPVLTPAQL
-95 DLARWLSSR
+95 ELARWLSSR
-104 TLAPILDCL
+104 TLASILDCL

-125 EPVLALTEEGRRVL
+125 EPVLALTGEGRRVL
-139 AGDATLAPSFS
+139 GGDFTLTPGPSPLRGASS
-150 PPEEEGIAGEQ
+150 PSEGEGSVAQ

-176 PYFAQLPGLK
+176 TYFAQLPGLK
-186 AEQHTLLA
+186 AEQHALLA
-194 YLLAHK
+194 YLLAHEQ
-200 TAPERVLARL
+200 APERVLARL
-210 EGDLSRRSLTDPLIE
+210 EGDLSRRSVVDPLIE

-236 EAPPKPKTGKQAAL
+236 EPPLKPKTGKQVVL
-250 AANQETIHEML
+250 AANQETIEQTL
-261 PALGRRSKQAD
+261 PTLGRQSKQAD

-277 DAHRDPAPAMTAICE
+277 AGHREPAPVVAAICE
-292 AVGCTAAPVRSLADR
+292 AVGCTASPVRSLAER
-307 GWLRIDESKT
+307 GWLRIEADKT
-317 VTLLLPP
+317 VTLLLP
-324 AEVRER
+324 AEAVRER
-330 LIGLRGGEKY
+330 LIELRGGDKY

-350 AGPVWVGWL
+350 AEPVWVGWL
-359 YAETGADLATLREL
+359 YAETGADLATLRDL
-373 AAAGLITLDEAE
+373 AAAGLITLGEAE
-385 VWRDPLAGKAF
+385 IWRDPLAGKSF
-396 VADAPPALTED
+396 VADTPPALTED
-407 QARVWAEIQRG
+407 QARVWAEIERG
-418 MMTDELPTP
+418 MMNDECGIRSPESGIHH
-427 DSSFSI
+427 SSFI
-433 QHSASSFPHF
+433 IPHF

-458 RAIAATLAQGK
+458 RAIQAVLDAGK

-484 VRRFAARFGDRVTV
+484 VRRFAARFGQRVTV
-498 YHSDLSPGERYDV
+498 YHSELSPGERYDV

-561 RDAALHLARLLG
+561 RDAALHLARLTG

-590 AQLGQIRLLELPRR
+590 AQLGQMRLLELPRR

-624 VYQPVD
+624 VYRPVD

-661 SRALQEAL
+661 SRALQEAMD
-669 ERVLAAKQQ
+669 RVLAAKQQ

-699 VLACEHCEVPL
+699 VLACEHCDVPL

-717 RSETGHSRGEAGA
+717 RSETGHSNIGERRAG
-730 ARSETGHSR
+730 S
-739 GVTGAARSET
+739 
-749 GHSRGVTGVARSET
+749 
-763 GHSARETG
+763 
-771 HSARETG
+771 
-778 HSAQGVIMCHH
+778 GVIVCHH
-789 CGRRAAQPDQCPQCA
+789 CGRRAVQPEQCPQCA

-821 VNALWPQA
+821 VSALWPQA
-829 RVLRWDRDATGAK
+829 RVVRWDRDVTGAK

-888 LPDFRAAE
+888 LPDGRPGDRAELPAGAL
-896 RSFQLLTQV
+896 RHP
-905 AGRAGRS
+905 GRATPRLSGLQPPGAELPPRSGLSSVSPPGAVDLRAQGSRAGQGR
-912 LLGGQ
+912 G
-917 VIVQSYRPEHYAIQ
+917 
-931 AARRHD
+931 
-937 YLDFTRQE
+937 
-945 LSFRRELSYPPFRRL
+945 
-960 ARLIF
+960 
-965 VHQDRERAK
+965 
-974 TEAEALARGLRLAI
+974 
-988 HQRGAGSV
+988 RGAGAR
-996 DLIGPAPCF
+996 PAFRHP
-1005 FGREQGKY
+1005 
-1013 RWHMIV
+1013 
-1019 RAPDPAARRRFASRL
+1019 
-1034 AGGRRSRKFAVGS
+1034 
-1047 RPCAGRTTVDENGR
+1047 
-1061 ARSETGPSDFQAS
+1061 

>member
-1 MFAEVAV
+1 MFAEIAV
-8 HTPMARRMPGGQD
+8 HTPMARRMPSGARSETGPSGVGAGD
-21 ANSEDAP
+21 EDAP

-36 VPAHLAATLQ
+36 VPAHLAETLRV
-46 PGHLVWVPFGRE
+46 GHLVWVPFGRE
-58 ELHGVVLALMDDA
+58 ELHGVVLGLVDAA
-71 PQGVRTRALL
+71 PQGVRPRALRG
-81 DLVLPEPALTPAQL
+81 LVLPEPVLTPAQL
-95 DLARWLSSR
+95 DLARWMSSHY
-104 TLAPILDCL
+104 LASILDCL

-125 EPVLALTEEGRRVL
+125 EPVLVLTGEGRSLLGEDVTLTPGPSPSEGEGRVV
-139 AGDATLAPSFS
+139 
-150 PPEEEGIAGEQ
+150 EQ
-161 MSFGAADFV
+161 MSFGAEDFV
-170 EVMHGG
+170 AALYDG
-176 PYFAQLPGLK
+176 PYFARLPGLK
-186 AEQHTLLA
+186 AEQYALLA
-194 YLLAHK
+194 YLLDHEP
-200 TAPERVLARL
+200 APERVLARL
-210 EGDLSRRSLTDPLIE
+210 EGDLSRRSLVDPLVE
-225 RGLVTRQRRIV
+225 RGLVARQRRIV
-236 EAPPKPKTGKQAAL
+236 EPPLKPKTGKQVVL
-250 AANQETIHEML
+250 TANQETIDQTL
-261 PALGRRSKQAD
+261 PTLGRQSKQAD

-277 DAHRDPAPAMTAICE
+277 AAHRAPAPTLAAICA
-292 AVGCTAAPVRSLADR
+292 AVGCTAAPVRSLAER
-307 GWLRIDESKT
+307 GWLQIAADKT
-317 VTLLLPP
+317 VLLLVP
-324 AEVRER
+324 AEEVRQR
-330 LIGLRGGEKY
+330 LIELRGGEKY
-340 RRVLEALAGE
+340 CRVLEALAGE

-373 AAAGLITLDEAE
+373 AAAGLISLGE
-385 VWRDPLAGKAF
+385 VEIWRDPLAGKAF
-396 VADAPPALTED
+396 VADTPPALTED
-407 QARVWAEIQRG
+407 QARVWTEIKRG
-418 MMTDELPTP
+418 MMNEERGIRNSESGTHH
-427 DSSFSI
+427 SSFI
-433 QHSASSFPHF
+433 TPHF

-458 RAIAATLAQGK
+458 RAIQAALDAGQ

-484 VRRFAARFGDRVTV
+484 VRRFAARFGERVTV

-531 LPLPNVGLIVL
+531 LPLPNIGLIVL

-561 RDAALHLARLLG
+561 RDAALQLARLTG

-590 AQLGQIRLLELPRR
+590 AQLGQISLLDLPRR

-624 VYQPVD
+624 VYRPLD

-644 QVIDLR
+644 QVVDLR

-661 SRALQEAL
+661 SRALQEAID
-669 ERVLAAKQQ
+669 RVLAAKQQ

-685 RGTATFV
+685 RGSATFI

-699 VLACEHCEVPL
+699 VLNCQHCDVPL

-717 RSETGHSRGEAGA
+717 RSEVGRHPGGSGQSNKG
-730 ARSETGHSR
+730 S
-739 GVTGAARSET
+739 
-749 GHSRGVTGVARSET
+749 
-763 GHSARETG
+763 
-771 HSARETG
+771 
-778 HSAQGVIMCHH
+778 GVIVCHH
-789 CGRRAAQPDQCPQCA
+789 CGRRAVQPEHCPECA

-814 TEKIAEQ
+814 TEKITEQ
-821 VNALWPQA
+821 VSALWPQA
-829 RVLRWDRDATGAK
+829 RVVRWDRDVTGRK

-896 RSFQLLTQV
+896 RNFQLLTQV

-937 YLDFTRQE
+937 YLDFSRQE
-945 LSFRRELSYPPFRRL
+945 LSFRRELGYPPFRRL
-960 ARLIF
+960 ARLVF
-965 VHQDRERAK
+965 THKERERAK
-974 TEAEALARGLRLAI
+974 AEAEALARGLRFAV
-988 HQRGAGSV
+988 QAAGRSGI

-1005 FGREQGKY
+1005 FSREQGKY
-1013 RWHMIV
+1013 RWHIIL
-1019 RAPDPAARRRFASRL
+1019 RAVDPAAFLRTFDIP
-1034 AGGRRSRKFAVGS
+1034 AGWR
-1047 RPCAGRTTVDENGR
+1047 VDVDPV
-1061 ARSETGPSDFQAS
+1061 SLL